1 MGGMGVALIKPAW
14 VRYMRTGVT
23 PKRSTVAASLLAV
36 CAVPLAMAAIA
47 NGGGPL
53 PARAAASPAL
63 AATAPAPGDWLK
75 PEQVVSFPHS
85 IPACLTEQEVHDY
98 YLLTLEGKATKAR
111 ALFGWQEDEGAS
123 HCMRLSPSQHFRVI
137 DVHQDDATQPD
148 TLVLEIV
155 EESVTAADRGIFVI
169 IPDKSLVR
177 IL

>member
-1 MGGMGVALIKPAW
+1 MGGVGVSLIKPAW
-14 VRYMRTGVT
+14 VRYMRTGVP
-23 PKRSTVAASLLAV
+23 PKRSTVAAACVAV
-36 CAVPLAMAAIA
+36 CAVPVVVALVA

-63 AATAPAPGDWLK
+63 AAVPASPGDWLK

-85 IPACLTEQEVHDY
+85 VPACLTEQEVHDY
-98 YLLTLEGKATKAR
+98 YLLTLAGKATKAR

-123 HCMRLSPSQHFRVI
+123 HCMRLSPDQHFRVI